1 MTRYSCITGTGSYL
15 PPRRLTNADLVAELA
30 TQGVE
35 TSDEWI
41 VERTGIRARHF
52 AAPDVCSSDL
62 GFEAAKKALEA
73 AGLGPQDIDLIVVAT
88 STPDMVFPS
97 VASIL
102 QHKLAQLS
110 DEARGIAGCPA
121 FDVQAVC
128 SGFVYALTV
137 ADAMVQTGAANKVL
151 VVGAEVFSRILDFKD
166 RTTCVLFGD
175 GAGAVVLGASDEPGI
190 IGGKLQADGAH
201 LGLLKVPA
209 HMAGGEICGNP
220 YVEMD
225 GPGVFKFAVKTLAK
239 VAEEV
244 IAEAGIG
251 VDEIDWIVPHQA
263 NKRIIESTAKHL
275 GLSMDKVVLTVDEH
289 ANTSAAS
296 IPLTLDT
303 GIRRGQIQRGQTL
316 LLEDIGGGFAWGAV
330 LLRY

>member
-1 MTRYSCITGTGSYL
+1 MTSVSRFARITGTGSYL
-15 PPRRLTNADLVAELA
+15 PPRRITNHDLVADLA
-30 TQGVE
+30 QRGVQ

-41 VERTGIRARHF
+41 VERTGIHARHF
-52 AAPDVCSSDL
+52 ADEGVTSSDL
-62 GFEAAKKALEA
+62 GLQASLQAIAA
-73 AGLGPQDIDLIVVAT
+73 AGIAAQDIDLIIVAT

-97 VASIL
+97 TAAIL
-102 QHKLAQLS
+102 QNKL
-110 DEARGIAGCPA
+110 GITNGCPV

-128 SGFVYALTV
+128 SGFVYALSV
-137 ADAMVQTGAANKVL
+137 ADAMIRAGSARRAL
-151 VVGAEVFSRILDFKD
+151 VVGAEIFSRILDFND

-296 IPLTLDT
+296 IPLALDT
-303 GIRRGQIQRGQTL
+303 GIRRGQIKRGQTL
-316 LLEDIGGGFAWGAV
+316 LLEGIGGGFAWGAV
-330 LLRY
+330 LLKY